1 MSTPPVL
8 LGIDLGG
15 TKIEIIAIDHNG
27 QTLYRKRCDTPKHPN
42 PAQQYTL
49 IIEQIQQLVTDCES
63 NIGRHHSPV
72 GIGIPG
78 SESLTTG
85 LIKNANTTCLIGKPF
100 RQDLARQLDRPVKI
114 ENDANCF
121 ALSEAMDGGGANH
134 NSVFAVI
141 LGTGVG
147 GGWVINQQLI
157 IGPNHICGEW
167 GHNPLPWPNSDD
179 EPKQTCYCGKQGC
192 IETYLSGPGMSKQNA
207 LQFNL
212 NLSSKAVISQRH
224 SNLDAQKAYQQYTLR
239 LAKSLAS
246 VINVMDPE
254 VIVLGGGLSNI
265 ESLYEDIP
273 AIWGEYVFS
282 DDVKTKIVKNQYGD
296 SSGVRGAAWLNK
308 QQTIK
313 NQQTPL
319 NMPPP
324 ATK

>member
-1 MSTPPVL
+1 MTSHVL

-15 TKIEIIAIDHNG
+15 TKIEIIALDANG
-27 QTLYRKRCDTPKHPN
+27 NSLYRTRTHTPKHPDHA
-42 PAQQYTL
+42 AQYQL
-49 IIEQIQQLVTDCES
+49 IIEAITQLVETCEHQLD
-63 NIGRHHSPV
+63 IHSAPL

-78 SESLTTG
+78 SEASATG

-100 RQDLARQLDRPVKI
+100 RHDLSKALKRDVSI

-121 ALSEAMDGGGANH
+121 ALSEAVDGGGQHH

-167 GHNPLPWPNSDD
+167 GHNPLPWPSPHD
-179 EPKQTCYCGKQGC
+179 EPKQECYCGKHGC
-192 IETYLSGPGMSKQNA
+192 IETYLSGPGMAEQSH
-207 LQFNL
+207 LQLGLTL
-212 NLSSKAVISQRH
+212 NSHEIIAQRSSNPR
-224 SNLDAQKAYQQYTLR
+224 AQTSYEQYVER

-246 VINVMDPE
+246 VINIMDPE

-265 ESLYEDIP
+265 DGLYQDVP
-273 AIWGEYVFS
+273 KVWGEYVFS
-282 DDVKTKIVKNQYGD
+282 DEVKTTLVKNQFGD

-308 QQTIK
+308 
-313 NQQTPL
+313 
-319 NMPPP
+319 
-324 ATK
+324 

>member
-1 MSTPPVL
+1 MNTPPVL

-15 TKIEIIAIDHNG
+15 TKIEIIALDHNG
-27 QTLYRKRCDTPKHPN
+27 QSLYRERTNTAQHTKPT
-42 PAQQYTL
+42 QQYTL
-49 IIEQIQQLVTDCES
+49 IIEQIQQLISHCEAD
-63 NIGRHHSPV
+63 IGINHCPV

-78 SESLTTG
+78 SESLSTG

-100 RQDLARQLDRPVKI
+100 RQDLSHQLNRPVKI

-121 ALSEAMDGGGANH
+121 ALSEAIDGAGANH
-134 NSVFAVI
+134 ASVFAVI

-147 GGWVINQQLI
+147 GGWVINKQLI

-167 GHNPLPWPNSDD
+167 GHNPLPWPSSDD
-179 EPKQTCYCGKQGC
+179 EPKQTCYCGKHGC

-212 NLSSKAVISQRH
+212 NLSSKELISQL
-224 SNLDAQKAYQQYTLR
+224 SNNKDAQKAYQQYTRR

-246 VINVMDPE
+246 VINIMDPE

-265 ESLYEDIP
+265 ESLYQDIP
-273 AIWGEYVFS
+273 KIWGEYVFS
-282 DDVKTKIVKNQYGD
+282 DEVKTKLIKNQYGD

-308 QQTIK
+308 
-313 NQQTPL
+313 
-319 NMPPP
+319 
-324 ATK
+324 